1 MKHFLVV
8 CNEEKRLYITG
19 WQLSL
24 AFMVNRVSL
33 SFCIERDSAWPRVLH
48 HSSCFVYLMVL
59 LWLCQCFRLL
69 IELTPSTRMSS
80 ECMSIVL
87 SACTVSKAKGSHR
100 SHYVEVW
107 LELGKFSASTMPQN
121 GLMADC
127 KWKQL
132 LYQLL
137 FWWLFNYWR
146 IVLIQTDSRMLVL
159 CNCH

>member
-1 MKHFLVV
+1 MT
-8 CNEEKRLYITG
+8 RLSILSVLYLRKGTVWVFWG
-19 WQLSL
+19 WCL
-24 AFMVNRVSL
+24 AFSG
-33 SFCIERDSAWPRVLH
+33 S
-48 HSSCFVYLMVL
+48 
-59 LWLCQCFRLL
+59 RLL
-69 IELTPSTRMSS
+69 GTFTTYSYLCLIYYLDQYILFGPRSMGHFCLPCRTKVSS